1 MTYDANESDRRK
13 CQPCSDMEELL
24 VLSAAGQELDPAEQ
38 AEVSEHLA
46 HCAACAASYEQE
58 TELLALI
65 SAQRSEPDAALL
77 ARCRADLEDG
87 LDRQEERGW
96 LRRSLGT
103 LVPTSWTSPRP
114 AWSAAML
121 VIVGFSVGVFGPRL
135 FEHSPKVPSPSTPS
149 VANATPAPD
158 STGTNPTDPSVE
170 QVNTSSGSPLDLRTA
185 EVAGINVLPSG
196 GNQPPEVEI
205 PMTAQRPV
213 TVQGTVDNDDV
224 KRVLLY
230 VLRNSDRFDADVRL
244 SAVDLLRARNND
256 PEIRSVLCRS
266 VHTDHNAAVRL
277 KALEALNGAEPQDLV
292 RETLLDALVDDRN
305 PGVRVEAINALRSMA
320 SKGQVT
326 SDDHLLAILRDR
338 MQKDPNT
345 YIRLQ
350 SAAAIRDLGPRQKF

>member
-1 MTYDANESDRRK
+1 MMYEANKTANQKS
-13 CQPCSDMEELL
+13 QPCSDMEALL

-46 HCAACAASYEQE
+46 HCTACAESFECE
-58 TELLALI
+58 RELLALI
-65 SAQRSEPDAALL
+65 CGQRSEPDANLL
-77 ARCRADLEDG
+77 ASCRATLEDA
-87 LDRQEERGW
+87 LDRQEEGGW

-135 FEHSPKVPSPSTPS
+135 LEHSPRALLPSVPS
-149 VANATPAPD
+149 VANATPNLESPA
-158 STGTNPTDPSVE
+158 TKPTDPSVE
-170 QVNTSSGSPLDLRTA
+170 QVNTSSGGPLDLRTA
-185 EVAGINVLPSG
+185 EVAGINVLPSAS
-196 GNQPPEVEI
+196 NQPPEIEI
-205 PMTAQRPV
+205 PMMAQRPV

-230 VLRNSDRFDADVRL
+230 VLRNSERFDADVRL
-244 SAVDLLRARNND
+244 NAVDLLRARNND
-256 PEIRSVLCRS
+256 PEVRSVLCRS
-266 VHTDHNAAVRL
+266 VHNDHNAAVRL
-277 KALEALNGAEPQDLV
+277 KALEALNGTEPQDLV
-292 RETLLDALVDDRN
+292 RETLLDALVDDQN

-320 SKGQVT
+320 SKGEVT
-326 SDDHLLAILRDR
+326 SDDHLLSILRDR

>member
-1 MTYDANESDRRK
+1 MTLGANKSN
-13 CQPCSDMEELL
+13 QPCTDMEELL
-24 VLSAAGQELDPAEQ
+24 VLAAAGQELDPAEQ

-46 HCAACAASYEQE
+46 HCTACATSFDEE
-58 TELLALI
+58 KELLALI
-65 SAQRSEPDAALL
+65 SAQRPEPDATLL
-77 ARCRADLEDG
+77 ASCRAGLEDV

-103 LVPTSWTSPRP
+103 LVPMSWTSPRP

-135 FEHSPKVPSPSTPS
+135 FEHPPKSTASSTSPSSPIANVPVTPD
-149 VANATPAPD
+149 AKPNDTNAEPVNAP
-158 STGTNPTDPSVE
+158 
-170 QVNTSSGSPLDLRTA
+170 SSGPLDLRTA
-185 EVAGINVLPSG
+185 EVAGINVLPSE
-196 GNQPPEVEI
+196 GNQPPEAVLQL
-205 PMTAQRPV
+205 TAQRPV
-213 TVQGTVDNDDV
+213 TLQGTVDNDDV

-230 VLRNSDRFDADVRL
+230 VLRNSERFDADVRL

-256 PEIRSVLCRS
+256 PEVRSVLCRS
-266 VHTDHNAAVRL
+266 VHSDRNAAVRL

-292 RETLLDALVDDRN
+292 RETLLDALVDDQN
-305 PGVRVEAINALRSMA
+305 QGVRVEAINALRSMA

-326 SDDHLLAILRDR
+326 SDDHLLSILRDR

-350 SAAAIRDLGPRQKF
+350 SAAAIRDFGPRQKF

>member
-1 MTYDANESDRRK
+1 MTYAANQSADHK
-13 CQPCSDMEELL
+13 GQPCSDMEELL
-24 VLSAAGQELDPAEQ
+24 VLTAAGQELDPAEQ

-46 HCAACAASYEQE
+46 HCAACAASFECE
-58 TELLALI
+58 REVLALV
-65 SAQRSEPDAALL
+65 SAQRSEPDASLL
-77 ARCRADLEDG
+77 ASCRASLEDA

-96 LRRSLGT
+96 FRRSLGT
-103 LVPTSWTSPRP
+103 LIPTSWTSPRP

-135 FEHSPKVPSPSTPS
+135 FDHSAKTAASPAPPVANTSESSELKPTDASIEPASTPS
-149 VANATPAPD
+149 
-158 STGTNPTDPSVE
+158 G
-170 QVNTSSGSPLDLRTA
+170 GSLDLRTA

-196 GNQPPEVEI
+196 GNQPPEVELQL
-205 PMTAQRPV
+205 TAQRPI
-213 TVQGTVDNDDV
+213 TLQGTVDNDEV

-230 VLRNSDRFDADVRL
+230 VLRNSERFDADVRQN
-244 SAVDLLRARNND
+244 AVDLLRARNND
-256 PEIRSVLCRS
+256 PEVRSVLCRS
-266 VHTDHNAAVRL
+266 VHTDRNAAVRL
-277 KALEALNGAEPQDLV
+277 KALEALNGAEPQDMV
-292 RETLLDALVDDRN
+292 RETLLDALVDDQN

>member
-1 MTYDANESDRRK
+1 MTSAANKSADQSG
-13 CQPCSDMEELL
+13 QPCSDMEQLL
-24 VLSAAGQELDPAEQ
+24 VLSAAGQELDAAEQ

-46 HCAACAASYEQE
+46 HCAACAASFERE
-58 TELLALI
+58 REILALI
-65 SAQRSEPDAALL
+65 SAQRPEPDAALL
-77 ARCRADLEDG
+77 ASCRAGLEDA

-96 LRRSLGT
+96 FRRTLGV

-135 FEHSPKVPSPSTPS
+135 FEH
-149 VANATPAPD
+149 PAKTIP
-158 STGTNPTDPSVE
+158 P
-170 QVNTSSGSPLDLRTA
+170 TSSVVNSPDTSEAKPNDATIEPPNASASGPLDLRTA
-185 EVAGINVLPSG
+185 EVAGINVLPSASG
-196 GNQPPEVEI
+196 GNQPPEAEI
-205 PMTAQRPV
+205 QMMAQRPV

-230 VLRNSDRFDADVRL
+230 VLRNSERFDADVRL
-244 SAVDLLRARNND
+244 NAVDLLRARNND
-256 PEIRSVLCRS
+256 PEVRSVLCKS

-292 RETLLDALVDDRN
+292 RETLLDALVDDQN